1 MLYLLNPRMW
11 IATAIFTALL
21 LSHFASYKAGRAVIR
36 AEWDRDIAARTQ
48 AALKAEQAARAR
60 EQDLLIARNR
70 SEERYA
76 QEKRR
81 AASDAAAARTALDGL
96 RGELA
101 ARDRA
106 ATQDSTASRRPDG
119 SAGLERE
126 LLGSCASTLVQL
138 AAEADQLEARLVGLQ
153 GYVKEVCLKQ

>member
-11 IATAIFTALL
+11 LATAVFTLLL
-21 LSHFASYKAGRAVIR
+21 LSHFGAYRAGKAVVRV
-36 AEWDRDIAARTQ
+36 EWDRDVAVRVQ

-76 QEKRR
+76 QEKRK
-81 AASDAAAARTALDGL
+81 AASAAASAQSALDGL
-96 RGELA
+96 RSELA
-101 ARDRA
+101 
-106 ATQDSTASRRPDG
+106 SRSAQAPTSFPRVDG
-119 SAGLERE
+119 APGLERD
-126 LLGSCASTLVQL
+126 LLGSCATTLVQL
-138 AAEADQLEARLVGLQ
+138 AAEADGLEARLVGLQ